1 MHNSNSIDEDAIDA
15 GITRAYGIL
24 PDQGPIGVFI
34 HHNTLHSYQHLP
46 FHRAIQE
53 GAARLG
59 AHAYMALE
67 RFHAAWKSGRIEESL
82 REHQA
87 LLDALLARDVSAS
100 VTRMQAHFANGLEAA
115 S

>member
-1 MHNSNSIDEDAIDA
+1 MMHTSDSVDEDAIDA
-15 GITRAYGIL
+15 AITRAYGIL

-59 AHAYMALE
+59 AQAYMALE
-67 RFHAAWKSGRIEESL
+67 RFHAAWKSGRIEEIDL
-82 REHQA
+82 EEA
-87 LLDALLARDVSAS
+87 LDD
-100 VTRMQAHFANGLEAA
+100 
-115 S
+115 